1 MGKLI
6 NGVWVDWI
14 EKVKILQKAVVQRE
28 DGLLLALKRPA
39 DAKGRAN
46 CWDLPGGSVEEEQII
61 QWKGKSGKGDK
72 DDILIKS
79 IEEEILQETKL
90 QVIEAKTI
98 HGASGFNENKG
109 VFIVAIGY
117 LCKVSQ
123 SSKVVLS
130 EEHSEYKWATFD
142 EFKNLE
148 IGDDGGLIMSIL
160 DNVH

>member
-79 IEEEILQETKL
+79 IEEEIL
-90 QVIEAKTI
+90 
-98 HGASGFNENKG
+98 
-109 VFIVAIGY
+109 
-117 LCKVSQ
+117 
-123 SSKVVLS
+123 
-130 EEHSEYKWATFD
+130 
-142 EFKNLE
+142 
-148 IGDDGGLIMSIL
+148 
-160 DNVH
+160 